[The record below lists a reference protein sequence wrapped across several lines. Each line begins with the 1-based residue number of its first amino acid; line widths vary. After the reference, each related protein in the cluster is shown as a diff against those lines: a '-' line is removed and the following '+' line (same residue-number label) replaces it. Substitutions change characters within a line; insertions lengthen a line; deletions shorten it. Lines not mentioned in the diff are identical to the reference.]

1 MDVHCFPH
9 PDPQQDEWVVR
20 AGADEQRFASR
31 AEAFDVAKALLRANP
46 PGRMVREQPAGWV
59 AAPAP
64 PVAPPEVGAD
74 LDGAAAPEPVYEQVP
89 VDAYEPWFEDEPEP
103 EPAGEGWY
111 EDEPPR
117 AARAS
122 GASGVSGSS
131 SSGSS
136 SSGWSRGS
144 QPSRS
149 RVSAPSFAPPTAQPY
164 VRRADRPAV
173 PADWHR
179 LAGPDPLGRAVVLRA
194 GAAVPEP
201 WHGCPVVAIGHRDG
215 PTGAALLETVRD
227 AFLGRH
233 RVVYE
238 VHGELEAPLSSRPGV
253 DVWSLSASFELEDEA
268 ARHLLLLNAV
278 DALEVDRPVWPWAER
293 AVEGGATAYDG
304 GGPGDIELPDGT
316 VVLCDGG
323 PLHFFPA
330 EVMGAP
336 VLPRVMIERR
346 RFTIPSDAPPTAA
359 LAEDQL
365 EAVRETGA
373 RARIIAPAGSGKT
386 RVLTERARYLLGT
399 KAVPPDALTLVA
411 FNKRAQEE
419 MKDRTQ
425 DLPALQVQTLNALA
439 LAVLNG
445 GHGFRSRGVRM
456 QTIDEL
462 QVRRMLSDM
471 VKFPRRANTDPAA
484 AWIDALSQ
492 TRLGLRSPRDVEA
505 EFNGDVDGFAAFFPE
520 YRRALQR
527 ANAVDFDDQI
537 YAAIEVLLA
546 EPETRHHAQQ
556 QCRLLMVDEFQD
568 LTPAHLLLIRLLA
581 GPDLDVFGVGDDDQT
596 IYGYSGASPDWLI
609 DFDTY
614 FPGATHHAL
623 HVNYRCP
630 APVVTAASNL
640 LSRNGRRVVK
650 EIHPGPAN
658 VVATDAL
665 EVLIDD
671 EPVATTAARVAEL
684 VQRGVAPSDIAVLT
698 RVNTLLAPVQV
709 ALHGAGIPVANKDS
723 ARFLERTGVAAALS
737 WLSLAAR
744 PNRLGSANIQRAARR
759 PGRGLSP
766 KLIEWMGD
774 QKDPTALR
782 RLAGRLN
789 TERDAEKV
797 EAFVGDLERIA
808 RLADTA
814 PTARILEF
822 VRNEVGLDRAMQTL
836 DAAHRGRNAT
846 AHSDDLR
853 ALIALGRLHPDA
865 ATFGSWLRDALSEPS
880 DDQGVVL
887 STVHKVKGLEWPHVI
902 VHDATANI
910 FPHRLSLDIEEE
922 RRVFHVAITRGQQ
935 SVTVVADAEDP
946 SLFLAELQRAGA
958 PTATRPPTSA
968 VGKGAA
974 AKALPEI
981 AAVVGLEVAW
991 GGYEGTLSAVEADH
1005 AVLAVDRASLALTFG
1020 SEVTVDGR
1028 TVQLVAPTVRSGGS
1042 RARGSKGAAPDAGDA
1057 DAAVL
1062 EALKAWRLDRS
1073 KTDAVPAFVV
1083 AADKVLIEI
1092 ATTKPTS
1099 PEALLGISGI
1109 GPAKLERYG
1118 DEILAVIDEAIGS

>member
-1 MDVHCFPH
+1 MDIHCFEH
-9 PDPQQDEWVVR
+9 HDVWVVC

-31 AEAFDVAKALLRANP
+31 TEAFDAAKALLRANP
-46 PGRMVREQPAGWV
+46 PGRMVRERPAGWV
-59 AAPAP
+59 AAPVAP
-64 PVAPPEVGAD
+64 PVPAAVAPMGDVPA
-74 LDGAAAPEPVYEQVP
+74 EPAYEQVP
-89 VDAYEPWFEDEPEP
+89 VDAYEPWFDDEPD
-103 EPAGEGWY
+103 PAPPGDLWWD
-111 EDEPPR
+111 DEVAATTAPP
-117 AARAS
+117 ARA
-122 GASGVSGSS
+122 GARSGSS
-131 SSGSS
+131 RSSAITGS
-136 SSGWSRGS
+136 GVGTRAAAG
-144 QPSRS
+144 RS
-149 RVSAPSFAPPTAQPY
+149 PAPSFAPAVGVAY
-164 VRRADRPAV
+164 ERPAGRV
-173 PADWHR
+173 GGPVDWDR
-179 LAGPDPLGRAVVLRA
+179 LAGPAPLGRSVLIRA
-194 GAAVPEP
+194 GDPVPDP
-201 WHGCPVVAIGHRDG
+201 WQGCPVVAIGA
-215 PTGAALLETVRD
+215 GAAPQPGADLLETVRE
-227 AFLGRH
+227 AFLGRR

-238 VHGELEAPLSSRPGV
+238 VHGTLDPPPAALPRV
-253 DVWSLSASFELEDEA
+253 DVWSLPPAFELADEA

-278 DALEVDRPVWPWAER
+278 DARDPEAPLWPWGEQ
-293 AVEGGATAYDG
+293 AVDAGATAVTG
-304 GGPGDIELPDGT
+304 SAVGDVVLPDGPP
-316 VVLCDGG
+316 VLCDGG
-323 PLHFFPA
+323 PLQFFA
-330 EVMGAP
+330 ADELGAP

-346 RFTIPSDAPPTAA
+346 RFTLPSDAPPAA
-359 LAEDQL
+359 DLADDQL
-365 EAVRETGA
+365 EAVREPGA

-399 KAVPPDALTLVA
+399 KQVPPDALTLVA

-419 MKDRTQ
+419 MKERTR

-445 GHGFRSRGVRM
+445 GHGFRSRGVRL

-471 VKFPRRANTDPAA
+471 VTFPRRANTDPAA

-492 TRLGLRSPRDVEA
+492 TRLGLRNPRDVEA
-505 EFNGDVDGFAAFFPE
+505 EFNGDVDGFASFFPE

-527 ANAVDFDDQI
+527 AGAVDFDDQI

-609 DFDTY
+609 EFDQY

-630 APVVTAASNL
+630 VPVVTAATNL

-650 EIHPGPAN
+650 EIHAGPTN
-658 VVATDAL
+658 VSEPDAL
-665 EVLIDD
+665 AVVIDD
-671 EPVATTAARVAEL
+671 EPVQATADHVAAL
-684 VQRGVAPSDIAVLT
+684 IGRGVEPASIAVLT

-709 ALHGAGIPVANKDS
+709 ALHTAGIPVANKDS

-737 WLSLAAR
+737 WLSLAVR
-744 PNRLGSANIQRAARR
+744 PARLGRENIQRAARR

-766 KLIEWMGD
+766 KLVEWMSD
-774 QKDPTALR
+774 QKDVAGLR
-782 RLAGRLN
+782 RLAGRLSSD
-789 TERDAEKV
+789 RDAEKV
-797 EAFVGDLERIA
+797 EAFVADLERIA
-808 RLADTA
+808 RLATTA
-814 PTARILEF
+814 PTAKILEF
-822 VRNEVGLDRAMQTL
+822 VRAEVGLDNAMQTL

-865 ATFGSWLRDALSEPS
+865 ASFRGWLRDVLDQPS
-880 DDQGVVL
+880 DDAGVVL
-887 STVHKVKGLEWPHVI
+887 STVHKVKGLEWPHVV
-902 VHDATANI
+902 VHDATGNV

-922 RRVFHVAITRGQQ
+922 RRVFHVAITRGQR
-935 SVTVVADAEDP
+935 SVTVVADAESP
-946 SLFLAELQRAGA
+946 SMFLPELQQPGA
-958 PTATRPPTSA
+958 PAAAPAGRAP
-968 VGKGAA
+968 GAA
-974 AKALPEI
+974 GLPGSVKALPEVP
-981 AAVVGLEVAW
+981 ATVGLAVAW
-991 GGYEGTLSAVEADH
+991 GGYAGELSAVEADH
-1005 AVLAVDRASLALTFG
+1005 AVLAVGRASFSLTYG
-1020 SEVTVDGR
+1020 SEVAVDGR
-1028 TVQLVAPTVRSGGS
+1028 TVQLVAGTARPGGGAKRS
-1042 RARGSKGAAPDAGDA
+1042 RAGAPAVGDA

-1092 ATTKPTS
+1092 ATAKPTS
-1099 PEALLGISGI
+1099 PEELLGISGI

-1118 DEILAVIDEAIGS
+1118 DEILAVIDSVAGS